1 MSNQINFL
9 ALAKAVAF
17 IIWADKKIKKN
28 EISSARSVF
37 EKYGIKWDDVEP
49 VIRDYLKE
57 FSEASYLN
65 NFDEQLFNDID
76 VSKALGNIDFN
87 VDDSKQILDEL
98 SKIVFSDNI
107 VTKQEVRI
115 IHLIAQ
121 ASGLELEYATI
132 SMIKAIQEKYCS

>member
-17 IIWADKKIKKN
+17 IIWADKKIKKT
-28 EISSARSVF
+28 ELTSARSVF
-37 EKYGIKWDDVEP
+37 EKYDIKWNDVEP
-49 VIRDYLKE
+49 IIRDYLKE
-57 FSEASYLN
+57 FSEATYLY

-76 VSKALGNIDFN
+76 INKALGNIDFN
-87 VDDSKQILDEL
+87 VDDPKKILDEL

-132 SMIKAIQEKYCS
+132 SMIKAIQEKYC